1 MKALSPIAD
10 FLENENYS
18 KHPSILNQICKKR
31 KNLYAVTCKIIIMI
45 TADFCILPMGIES
58 SEIGEYV
65 AEAVEVIKASGIKY
79 ELTAMGTQME
89 TESLEELYKVVQ
101 DTQEAIFKMGPG
113 RVYSVLKVDD
123 RRDRE
128 NRTLDAK
135 VKTVEDLM
143 EKKE

>member
-1 MKALSPIAD
+1 
-10 FLENENYS
+10 
-18 KHPSILNQICKKR
+18 
-31 KNLYAVTCKIIIMI
+31 MI

-58 SEIGEYV
+58 SEMGEYV

-89 TESLEELYKVVQ
+89 TESLE
-101 DTQEAIFKMGPG
+101 
-113 RVYSVLKVDD
+113 D

>member
-1 MKALSPIAD
+1 
-10 FLENENYS
+10 
-18 KHPSILNQICKKR
+18 
-31 KNLYAVTCKIIIMI
+31 
-45 TADFCILPMGIES
+45 MGIES
-58 SEIGEYV
+58 SEMGEYV

-143 EKKE
+143 ENKK

>member
-1 MKALSPIAD
+1 
-10 FLENENYS
+10 
-18 KHPSILNQICKKR
+18 
-31 KNLYAVTCKIIIMI
+31 MI

-101 DTQEAIFKMGPG
+101 DTQEAIFKMGRGGPA
-113 RVYSVLKVDD
+113 L
-123 RRDRE
+123 
-128 NRTLDAK
+128 LDAQTRDAGP
-135 VKTVEDLM
+135 VQGGAHVVQALVGGIDADLQPFHGRILPLSLFS
-143 EKKE
+143 

>member
-1 MKALSPIAD
+1 M
-10 FLENENYS
+10 
-18 KHPSILNQICKKR
+18 
-31 KNLYAVTCKIIIMI
+31 CKIIIMI

-65 AEAVEVIKASGIKY
+65 TEAVEVIKVSGIKY